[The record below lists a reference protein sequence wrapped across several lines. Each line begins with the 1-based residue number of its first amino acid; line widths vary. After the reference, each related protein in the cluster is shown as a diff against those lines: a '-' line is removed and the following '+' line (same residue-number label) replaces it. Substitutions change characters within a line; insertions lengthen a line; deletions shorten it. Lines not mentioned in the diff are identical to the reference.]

1 MALVGQVGEYVDGKE
16 DIASYIERIELYF
29 AANYV
34 EKDNEVV
41 TLLAV
46 IGADAY
52 GILRNLL
59 APQRPKDKSFDEL
72 KEVLIGHYSPKPIL
86 IAERFKFHRRNQLE
100 SESIAQFV
108 VELKRLAL
116 KCEFGAFLEEALRDR
131 LVCGLKNIHIQK
143 KLLAEREL
151 TFKKA
156 FETAQSMELANK
168 EDMRDVIT
176 TGDESVNKVDK
187 VATPRRPQRESG
199 SCFRC
204 GQKHAPSECWCKTAQ
219 CYRCKKK
226 GHIAKMCNQKYD
238 AHNTRYVEDVS
249 QSTSADDDMCG
260 LGLYT
265 LTSADQRRS
274 GYQVQLLLEGKP
286 VKMEVD
292 TGSAVSIIS
301 ETAYNKL
308 FQHLPLKPTHFYL
321 KTYSGE
327 RLTLLGEFQ
336 VRVTYQTREVH
347 LPLVVAKG
355 DKPVLLGR
363 NWLDKLKLDWATIFK
378 VSEVNAVDGL
388 IAKYQDLF
396 EKGYGHL
403 KQFKASIQVREDA
416 QPIFLKARPVPYAL
430 KEKVEQE
437 LQRLEEEG
445 IIYKVS
451 QSDWAAPVVSV
462 PKKDGTLRVCG
473 DYKMT
478 VNRCADVDQYPL
490 PNAEDLFATLSGG
503 KIFSKIDLSHAYQ
516 QVELDDNSQKYLT
529 INTHKGLYR
538 YKRLP
543 FGVSSAPAIFQRIMD
558 QLLLGVK
565 FTVCRLDDI
574 LISGSSPEEH
584 LQILE
589 EVFGRLQDHGIRLN
603 PAKCIFFQ
611 PGLEFLGHWIDQH
624 GIRPL
629 PQKMEAIMEASSPTN
644 VTELKSYLGLL
655 NYYGKFLPNLATIL
669 HPLHDLLQKDRPWK
683 WTEACESA
691 FVKSKQRLKDS
702 SLLVHYDLKKPL
714 RLACDASP
722 YGAGA
727 VISHV
732 MEDGTEKP
740 IAFAS
745 RTLTS
750 SERNYSQIEKEAL
763 SIVFGVKKFH
773 SYLYGRKFTLITD
786 HQPLVSRQVYLR
798 CEQHACK
805 DGF

>member
-116 KCEFGAFLEEALRDR
+116 RCEFGTFLEEALRDR
-131 LVCGLKNIHIQK
+131 LVYELKNIHIQK

-187 VATPRRPQRESG
+187 VATLRRPQRESG
-199 SCFRC
+199 NCFRC
-204 GQKHAPSECWCKTAQ
+204 GQKHAPSGCWCKTAQ
-219 CYRCKKK
+219 CYSCKKK

-249 QSTSADDDMCG
+249 QSASADDDMCG

-274 GYQVQLLLEGKP
+274 APAIEAN
-286 VKMEVD
+286 
-292 TGSAVSIIS
+292 T
-301 ETAYNKL
+301 
-308 FQHLPLKPTHFYL
+308 FFYL

-355 DKPVLLGR
+355 DKPVLR

-378 VSEVNAVDGL
+378 VSEVNAVEGL

-416 QPIFLKARPVPYAL
+416 KPVFLKARPVPYAL

-516 QVELDDNSQKYLT
+516 QVELDDNSQK
-529 INTHKGLYR
+529 
-538 YKRLP
+538 
-543 FGVSSAPAIFQRIMD
+543 
-558 QLLLGVK
+558 
-565 FTVCRLDDI
+565 
-574 LISGSSPEEH
+574 
-584 LQILE
+584 
-589 EVFGRLQDHGIRLN
+589 
-603 PAKCIFFQ
+603 
-611 PGLEFLGHWIDQH
+611 
-624 GIRPL
+624 
-629 PQKMEAIMEASSPTN
+629 
-644 VTELKSYLGLL
+644 
-655 NYYGKFLPNLATIL
+655 
-669 HPLHDLLQKDRPWK
+669 
-683 WTEACESA
+683 
-691 FVKSKQRLKDS
+691 
-702 SLLVHYDLKKPL
+702 
-714 RLACDASP
+714 
-722 YGAGA
+722 
-727 VISHV
+727 
-732 MEDGTEKP
+732 
-740 IAFAS
+740 
-745 RTLTS
+745 
-750 SERNYSQIEKEAL
+750 
-763 SIVFGVKKFH
+763 
-773 SYLYGRKFTLITD
+773 
-786 HQPLVSRQVYLR
+786 
-798 CEQHACK
+798 
-805 DGF
+805 